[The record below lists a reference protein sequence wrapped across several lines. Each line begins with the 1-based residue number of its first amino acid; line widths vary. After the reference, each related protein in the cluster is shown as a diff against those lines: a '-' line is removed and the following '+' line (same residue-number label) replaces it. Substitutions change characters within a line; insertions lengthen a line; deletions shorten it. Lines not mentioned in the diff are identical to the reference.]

1 MIGIITF
8 HSASNYGAVLQTYA
22 LEQKIQ
28 ELGGTCEIIDY
39 HCQAI
44 DREYKLITKRD
55 FFPIQLKPSYIRNL
69 MMRFVKMRV
78 KHQKNKKFQAF
89 VKEHLK
95 LSPACYNSEQLEQLQ
110 TRYGA
115 VITGSDQ
122 VWNPVLTEADGA
134 YFLEFV
140 KDNRKK
146 HSYAASFGNMGD
158 QFGLDEKYIELLRQF
173 QEISVREQSGEQYVS
188 EKVKCD
194 SKVHVDPTLTLNRE
208 QWETMAKRP
217 EESRYLLV
225 YTVCQPLHLLEAAK
239 EIARKENLKIIYLND
254 KMIHRDKE
262 IQYIPSASPEQF
274 VGYFKYAD
282 YVLTNSFHGT
292 VFSVIFK
299 RPFLVELE
307 SSGGK
312 NQRVVDLLFSLKIQN
327 REIRNG
333 SVEQY
338 QEPIDWNQAEE
349 RLDRQKQRA
358 ENYLLQ
364 VIKNDSMNQ

>member
-8 HSASNYGAVLQTYA
+8 HSASNYGAVLQAYA
-22 LEQKIQ
+22 LEHKIQ

-55 FFPIQLKPSYIRNL
+55 FFPIQLNLAYIKNI
-69 MMRFVKMRV
+69 MARFVKMRI
-78 KHQKNKKFQAF
+78 KNQKNKKIQAF
-89 VKEHLK
+89 VREHLK
-95 LSPACYNSEQLEQLQ
+95 LSPVCNNSEQLEQLQ
-110 TRYGA
+110 TRYGV

-140 KDNRKK
+140 KDNCKK
-146 HSYAASFGNMGD
+146 HSYAASFGNMDD
-158 QFGLDEKYIELLRQF
+158 QFHLDEKYIALLNQF

-188 EKVKCD
+188 EKVKRNA
-194 SKVHVDPTLTLNRE
+194 KVHADPTLILNRE
-208 QWETMAKRP
+208 EWGTMAEKN
-217 EESRYLLV
+217 EEERYLLV
-225 YTVCQPLHLLEAAK
+225 YTVCQPIHLLEAAK
-239 EIARKENLKIIYLND
+239 KIARRENLKIIYLNN
-254 KMIHRDKE
+254 KMIHRDRDIK
-262 IQYIPSASPEQF
+262 YIPSASPEQF

-292 VFSVIFK
+292 VFSVIFE

-307 SSGGK
+307 SSGGR

-327 REIRNG
+327 REIING

-338 QEPIDWNQAEE
+338 KERIDWNQVEE
-349 RLDRQKQRA
+349 HLDRQKQWA
-358 ENYLLQ
+358 ENYLLH
-364 VIKNDSMNQ
+364 VISNDSMNQ